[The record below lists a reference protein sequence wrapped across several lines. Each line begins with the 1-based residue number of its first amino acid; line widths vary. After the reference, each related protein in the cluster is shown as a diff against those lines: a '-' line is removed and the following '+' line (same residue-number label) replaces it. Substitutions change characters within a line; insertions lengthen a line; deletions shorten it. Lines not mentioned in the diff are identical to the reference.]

1 MRLFHKAVGPE
12 GPVDPHSIPA
22 VPDVSTAA
30 PEAAAGA
37 TPAELTAENV
47 LLSAVVD
54 SSKALTSCAELLAK
68 AVGGIAQTS
77 SMLEG
82 VREDPAVLPGPT
94 SRVNYFNSVAKASQA
109 SQAAHIKNLQWDWI
123 SAPGNK
129 IHSRIQSKV
138 SVVGRKRARRPTLQH
153 VGQCCGDQ
161 QRCWESCRSPGRA
174 SAVQRERRLRD

>member
-123 SAPGNK
+123 SHRGIKSTQGYSQKYPSLDGKGHEGPLYNMSVSAAETNK
-129 IHSRIQSKV
+129 GVGKV
-138 SVVGRKRARRPTLQH
+138 VEALAERPL
-153 VGQCCGDQ
+153 CKERGD
-161 QRCWESCRSPGRA
+161 
-174 SAVQRERRLRD
+174 